1 MFRREAGG
9 GRNLRLPPAHPA
21 AGSAC
26 LLLLLILLVSA
37 CQPPA
42 NQVTLALLG
51 DVLLGRGVTPSR
63 DSFAPLAAYLAA
75 ADLALA
81 NLESPLGQAGP
92 EVPGVYDLCAP
103 PTRAAL
109 LEDWGLDL
117 VSINNNHASDCASG
131 GMETTAD
138 LLSLYGITA
147 LTTQPVRLEIN
158 GLTLVFL
165 AFEQVAHPL
174 DVEQVLEAIRHARTD
189 GAVVIVSIHWG
200 LEYQGAPT
208 ATQQDLAAQFAGAG
222 ADLIW
227 GHHPHVLQPAAWIE
241 TGRGR
246 TLVLYSLGNALFD
259 QGGLEDTRQSALA
272 LVTLAAQGV
281 VQAQAIPFEIDV
293 PHSLLRAAD
302 EQTVFEVHTRLG
314 LP

>member
-1 MFRREAGG
+1 MREAGG
-9 GRNLRLPPAHPA
+9 GGHLRPPPACPA

-26 LLLLLILLVSA
+26 LLLLLSLLISA

-42 NQVTLALLG
+42 SQVTLALLG

-75 ADLALA
+75 ADLSLA

-92 EVPGVYDLCAP
+92 AVPGVYDLCAP
-103 PTRAAL
+103 PARAAL

-117 VSINNNHASDCASG
+117 VSINNNHAYDCASG
-131 GMETTAD
+131 SMETTSEFLAM
-138 LLSLYGITA
+138 YGISA
-147 LTTQPVRLEIN
+147 LTTEPVRREVN

-165 AFEQVAHPL
+165 AFEQVTHPL
-174 DVEQVLEAIRHARTD
+174 DVEQALEAIRQARTD

-200 LEYQGAPT
+200 LEYQGAPG
-208 ATQQDLAAQFAGAG
+208 AHQQDLAAQFAGAG

-302 EQTVFEVHTRLG
+302 EQTAVEVHNRLG